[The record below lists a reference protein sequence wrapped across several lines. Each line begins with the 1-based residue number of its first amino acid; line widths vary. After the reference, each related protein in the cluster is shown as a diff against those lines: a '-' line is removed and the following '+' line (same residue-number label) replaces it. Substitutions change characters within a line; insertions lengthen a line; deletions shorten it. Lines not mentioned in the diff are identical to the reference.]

1 MKAVQFF
8 VLILVATIKLG
19 AQSITNYYL
28 YPSEPAPFEPIFV
41 VVETVQPWGPCT
53 APAYELAYDATS
65 YTVTLDMFYTPGPLD
80 PILNCTDTIFVGQYT
95 AGSLTII
102 LNSFLVINQE
112 TTPVS
117 TNQVLAFN
125 IVGASYEIVEDPF
138 DLGTSCGGLAGNS
151 AYRSI
156 SITNTG
162 NVPLELIDV
171 VGIEP
176 PFVLESALPFIIES
190 AETNWLSFIFNP
202 DLESLPPGL
211 YTDDIHIITNA
222 YPNSYPLTLS
232 AQAEICSGIADP
244 YDQYEVQ
251 VLIEQENLRIS
262 TPNNEPIY
270 RVDIVNLM
278 GQRIDSF
285 TGNHYN
291 KINSISSGIYML
303 KISTTQNKITKKI
316 YLP

>member
-28 YPSEPAPFEPIFV
+28 YPSEPAPYEPIFL
-41 VVETVQPWGPCT
+41 VVETVQPWGPCA
-53 APAYELAYDATS
+53 APTYNLAYDATS
-65 YTVTLDMFYTPGPLD
+65 YTVTLDLFYTPGPLD
-80 PILNCTDTIFVGQYT
+80 PILTCTDTLFIGQYT
-95 AGSLTII
+95 AGSLSII
-102 LNSFLVINQE
+102 MNSFMVINQVS
-112 TTPVS
+112 TPVS
-117 TNQVLAFN
+117 TNQVLSFN
-125 IVGASYEIVEDPF
+125 IVGASYEVTENPF
-138 DLGTSCGGLAGNS
+138 DLGTSCVGLAGSS

-162 NVPLELIDV
+162 NVPLEMLDV

-202 DLESLPPGL
+202 DLESLIPGE
-211 YTDDIHIITNA
+211 YTNDITIVTNA
-222 YPNSYPLTLS
+222 YPNSYPITLS
-232 AQAEICSGIADP
+232 ANAEVCSGINDP
-244 YDQYEVQ
+244 YDQYDVQ
-251 VLIEQENLRIS
+251 VLIDQENLRIS

-270 RVDIVNLM
+270 RVNIINLM
-278 GQRIDSF
+278 GQCIDSF

-291 KINSISSGIYML
+291 KINSIHSGIYML
-303 KISTTQNKITKKI
+303 KISTTQQQITKKI
-316 YLP
+316 YIP